1 MTFTGDCLCVEMEI
15 PLDYSNA
22 EKNPI
27 FGFFEMVFT
36 WLQNIFAIKIQIGDY
51 CEWLFTWLKDSFSF
65 PLDYFS
71 TSLDAVL
78 QWTLEFLMA
87 PPLLLLFIMLFAW
100 VMEKTWRYR
109 ILLLTGL
116 IALAII
122 DSFFTPLYNTILIAG
137 FGITLVFYLIT
148 SRNLSKQLPR
158 LLLGAVVLA
167 LTIITRLVNMDFWPP
182 EATLIL
188 IFALLGWFMQERI
201 SVVVL
206 VVVALL
212 FIINQ
217 GYWQDTMETLS
228 IVFWSCLICMFI
240 GVSIGIYAAH
250 HRHFYRFIQP
260 ILDLMQTIPSL
271 VYLIPALMFFGIG
284 MVPGMI
290 ATIIFV
296 IPAPIRL
303 TEIGIRTTPHILLE
317 AGRAFGASPWQLLW
331 KVELPSALPQIRAAM
346 TQTIML
352 ALSMVVIAAFVG
364 GGGIGVKVVRALS
377 TANLSLGF
385 EAGLMIVVI
394 AVLLDRMFRPGK
406 TR

>member
-1 MTFTGDCLCVEMEI
+1 M
-15 PLDYSNA
+15 
-22 EKNPI
+22 
-27 FGFFEMVFT
+27 
-36 WLQNIFAIKIQIGDY
+36 
-51 CEWLFTWLKDSFSF
+51 
-65 PLDYFS
+65 
-71 TSLDAVL
+71 
-78 QWTLEFLMA
+78 
-87 PPLLLLFIMLFAW
+87 
-100 VMEKTWRYR
+100 
-109 ILLLTGL
+109 
-116 IALAII
+116 
-122 DSFFTPLYNTILIAG
+122 
-137 FGITLVFYLIT
+137 IT
-148 SRNLSKQLPR
+148 SVNLLKQLPR
-158 LLLGAVVLA
+158 LLMAAIIVA
-167 LTIITRLVNMDFWPP
+167 LTIVTRLINMDFWPP

-201 SVVVL
+201 NVVIL
-206 VVVALL
+206 VFIGLL

-217 GYWQDTMETLS
+217 GYWEDTMKTLS
-228 IVFWSCLICMFI
+228 IVFWSCFICMLI

-271 VYLIPALMFFGIG
+271 VYLIPALVFFGVG

-331 KVELPSALPQIRAAM
+331 KVELPFALPQIRVAM

-352 ALSMVVIAAFVG
+352 SLSMVVIATYVG
-364 GGGIGVKVVRALS
+364 GGGLGEAVVRALS
-377 TANLSLGF
+377 TINISLGF
-385 EAGLMIVVI
+385 EAGLVIVVI